1 MLMAFYPSSEYNN
14 EYMDFI
20 SDYYVDVETESSV
33 SISEKIS
40 NFKKQHNLSMDKLS
54 VITGVD
60 SSLLERIED
69 RKVYPSLKIIH
80 QISRALGHASQDLL
94 EKGVDWGFTVIRSD
108 EVKERKNARL
118 DTDHV
123 LEEIKK
129 SGMPHAIPVKAYLIT
144 LEGKYKKN
152 DFSSHAGEEFVKVDK
167 GEVKVTLHDREV
179 ILKEGDSVYFLSV
192 IPHKIENLA
201 SKESKITVIIYMD

>member
-1 MLMAFYPSSEYNN
+1 MVFYPSSEYNN
-14 EYMDFI
+14 EYMDFL
-20 SDYYVDVETESSV
+20 SDYYVDVEAENSM
-33 SISEKIS
+33 SISEKLS
-40 NFKKQHNLSMDKLS
+40 NFRKQHNLTMSELS
-54 VITGVD
+54 VITGVE
-60 SSLLERIED
+60 SSLLKKIED

-80 QISRALGHASQDLL
+80 QISRALGHASRDLL
-94 EKGVDWGFTVIRSD
+94 EKGVDWGYTVIRSD

-123 LEEIKK
+123 MEEIEK
-129 SGMPHAIPVKAYLIT
+129 SGISHAMPVKAFLIT
-144 LEGKYKKN
+144 LEGNYKKS

-167 GEVKVTLHDREV
+167 GEVKVTLHEREV
-179 ILKEGDSVYFLSV
+179 ILEEGDSVYFLSV